1 VDLAFSAEE
10 VALAHE
16 LRSWLRAHLPNVRAA
31 GPPPPVDDLAA
42 TVEAGR
48 RWQAQLAAAGWV
60 GVDWPVAYGGRGAS
74 PVQLALVNAEY
85 AASGAPQLVNRVG
98 INLAAPTLL
107 AHGTETQCR
116 RWLPTIASAEELWCQ
131 LFSEPEAGSDLASL
145 RTVAVADGDGW
156 RLSGRKVW
164 TSYAQFA
171 DWGLCLART
180 VPGSRGASGLSML
193 AVDMHAPGVEVR
205 PLVQITGDAEFNE
218 VTLDDVVVP
227 ADQLIGP
234 LNGGWTV
241 ARSTLAHER
250 GINPRQ
256 LVLHRQRLDELWRLA
271 VASGAAD
278 DARTAR
284 RLAQSALDMLVFELH
299 TWRAVARAARG
310 EEPGPE
316 SSVVKVHWSEASV
329 RLHRLALDVLG
340 PTAPLARGAAAAVD
354 DGAWARAWLYAHA
367 TTVFSGT
374 NEIQRTVI
382 GEQVLGLP
390 RPPRPAPAT
399 PPTTGGTAV
408 PPVSRP
414 ADPTAAQPASAS

>member
-241 ARSTLAHER
+241 AATTLAHER
-250 GINPRQ
+250 GTNFPFKEEVVHEGYLAALTGEALRRGRFDEPEVADALADALCRL
-256 LVLHRQRLDELWRLA
+256 LVLRTHNWRTLSSLA
-271 VASGAAD
+271 HG
-278 DARTAR
+278 RP
-284 RLAQSALDMLVFELH
+284 
-299 TWRAVARAARG
+299 
-310 EEPGPE
+310 PGPE
-316 SSVVKVHWSEASV
+316 SSWVKLTWTELTQQLS
-329 RLHRLALDVLG
+329 
-340 PTAPLARGAAAAVD
+340 AAAVAVLGD
-354 DGAWARAWLYAHA
+354 EALPPGPWTRQWLWSRAASIA
-367 TTVFSGT
+367 GGT
-374 NEIQRTVI
+374 SEVQRTII
-382 GEQVLGLP
+382 GERLLGLP
-390 RPPRPAPAT
+390 RSPRPSAGAAAT
-399 PPTTGGTAV
+399 RSAGG
-408 PPVSRP
+408 
-414 ADPTAAQPASAS
+414 